1 MFRLS
6 ILDIPCRV
14 LINAEITVRQAV
26 LTVSAAYEAKVKI
39 SDLYVFKGLK
49 ESISPLRIVVALC
62 LG

>member
-26 LTVSAAYEAKVKI
+26 LTVSAAYEAK
-39 SDLYVFKGLK
+39 LK
-49 ESISPLRIVVALC
+49 KLATFMYSRA
-62 LG
+62 